1 MDFKGDSIECSN
13 NSNGGVVNL
22 LSINN
27 GVVLSPNP
35 IDISGTIG
43 LVADL
48 QYNETTGTLTLGKNN
63 SVGDNTALHNISIGD
78 NAGSAIT
85 SADDNINIGH
95 NAGRYNQEGNRN
107 TFVGTDAGVYTT
119 GGNNTYIGYASGLN
133 NNSGFGNYNTAIG
146 SEALYNSTSRSLVAV
161 GYQALREN
169 VSGDNLVAIGA
180 GAMGKIG
187 IGGVPASGNL
197 IGIGTNCMRD
207 VIEAV
212 NSVVIGHENL
222 NGITA
227 LNNMVMYGNANMDRQ
242 TDDFIADDCIVV
254 GNNNF
259 SGQSDCPEFQHD
271 GAIVLGNN
279 ASNNINLGQAKQNLV
294 LIGNNLPIT
303 SDMVSNTS
311 IIAGT
316 NHSLGNFTPIY
327 NVETQGIN
335 ALRSKAS
342 VNSGIP
348 VDNFAG
354 LKVLNWNWSAY
365 AYMASGVP
373 TVLFDVNMEQI
384 KWDTQTIQDDDN
396 GKSVLFTLEFN
407 FNGTN
412 AGRSALTTFGGSVSF
427 LVLKNAGQWVFPSL
441 TTVVNLTTNA
451 GNRGYYQ
458 YSTASFNG
466 IYVYQPS
473 LGSPEIQVG
482 ILWDSVPGEPLLN
495 STVSTNVSAVLA
507 TNLVDGPA
515 SPSVIPTVD
524 NAYILSHV

>member
-1 MDFKGDSIECSN
+1 MDFKGENITCSSGIGGNVSITSTD
-13 NSNGGVVNL
+13 NGIIVTP
-22 LSINN
+22 
-27 GVVLSPNP
+27 SP
-35 IDISGTIG
+35 IVGTGTIE

-48 QYNETTGTLTLGKNN
+48 QYDNNTKTLTLGKDN
-63 SVGDNTALHNISIGD
+63 SVGDGTALHNISIGD
-78 NAGSAIT
+78 SAAKFIVE
-85 SADDNINIGH
+85 ADDNISIGH
-95 NAGRYNQEGNRN
+95 NANRDNFQGNRN
-107 TFVGTDAGVYTT
+107 TIIGSDAGVFNTS
-119 GGNNTYIGYASGLN
+119 GNNTYVGYSAGAL
-133 NNSGFGNYNTAIG
+133 NNSGLASHNTAIG
-146 SEALYNSTSRSLVAV
+146 SEALYNNRSPSITAI

-169 VSGDNLVAIGA
+169 RTGNNLVAVGA
-180 GAMGKIG
+180 GSLGLLGANDVTPSNNI
-187 IGGVPASGNL
+187 
-197 IGIGTNCMRD
+197 IGIGTNCIKD
-207 VIEAV
+207 FAEGDNTI
-212 NSVVIGHENL
+212 VIGHENL
-222 NGITA
+222 NNVFATYGMTMVGN
-227 LNNMVMYGNANMDRQ
+227 NNMNTQ
-242 TDDFIADDCIVV
+242 TDNFIADDCIVV

-259 SGQSDCPEFQHD
+259 SNQSDCSEFQHQ
-271 GAIVLGNN
+271 GAIVIGKN
-279 ASNNINLGQAKQNLV
+279 ASNNISLGQGKDNLV
-294 LIGNNLPIT
+294 LIGNDLAIT

-348 VDNFAG
+348 TDNFAG

-384 KWDTQTIQDDDN
+384 KWDTQVIQDSDN

-407 FNGTN
+407 FDGTD
-412 AGRSALTTFGGSVSF
+412 AGRSALTVFGGSVSF

-441 TTVVNLTTNA
+441 STVVNLTTNA

-482 ILWDSVPGEPLLN
+482 VLWNSVPGEPILN

-524 NAYILSHV
+524 NAYILSHI

>member
-1 MDFKGDSIECSN
+1 MDFKGESIYCCNDIS
-13 NSNGGVVNL
+13 SGIVNL

-27 GVVLSPNP
+27 GVILSPNP
-35 IDISGTIG
+35 IDVSGTIG

-48 QYNETTGTLTLGKNN
+48 QYNETTKTLTLGKNN
-63 SVGDNTALHNISIGD
+63 SAGDGTALHNISIGD

-95 NAGRYNQEGNRN
+95 NAGRYNEQGNRN
-107 TFVGTDAGVYTT
+107 TFIGTDAGVYNT
-119 GGNNTYIGYASGLN
+119 GGNNTYIGYACGLN
-133 NNSGFGNYNTAIG
+133 NNFGLGNHNTAVG
-146 SEALYNSTSRSLVAV
+146 SEALYNSVSKSLTAI
-161 GYQALREN
+161 GFQALREN
-169 VSGDNLVAIGA
+169 VNGDNMVAIGS
-180 GAMGKIG
+180 GALSVLGT
-187 IGGVPASGNL
+187 GGVPASGSL
-197 IGIGTNCMRD
+197 VGIGTNCMKD

-212 NSVVIGHENL
+212 NTVVIGHENL
-222 NGITA
+222 NGITV

-242 TDDFIADDCIVV
+242 TNDFIADDCIVV
-254 GNNNF
+254 GNGNF
-259 SGQSDCPEFQHD
+259 SNPSDCPEFQHN
-271 GAIVLGNN
+271 GAIVIGNN
-279 ASNNINLGQAKQNLV
+279 ASNNINLGQAKENLV

-303 SDMVSNTS
+303 TDMVSNTAL
-311 IIAGT
+311 IAGSF
-316 NHSLGNFTPIY
+316 HSLGNFTPIY

-348 VDNFAG
+348 SDNFVG

-384 KWDTQTIQDDDN
+384 KWDTQTIQDDMN

-407 FNGTN
+407 FNGTD
-412 AGRSALTTFGGSVSF
+412 AGRSALTVFGGSVSF

-482 ILWDSVPGEPLLN
+482 VVWSSVPGEPILN

-524 NAYILSHV
+524 NAYILSH

>member
-1 MDFKGDSIECSN
+1 MDFKGENITGGGCNVGGNVSITSTD
-13 NSNGGVVNL
+13 NGIIVTP
-22 LSINN
+22 
-27 GVVLSPNP
+27 SP
-35 IDISGTIG
+35 IIGAGTIE

-48 QYNETTGTLTLGKNN
+48 QYDDITKTLTLGKNN
-63 SVGDNTALHNISIGD
+63 SGGDGTALHNISIGD
-78 NAGSAIT
+78 NAGQFIVE
-85 SADDNINIGH
+85 ADDNISIGH
-95 NAGRYNQEGNRN
+95 NANRDNFQGNRN
-107 TFVGTDAGVYTT
+107 TIIGSDAGVFNTS
-119 GGNNTYIGYASGLN
+119 GNNTYVGFSAGAL
-133 NNSGFGNYNTAIG
+133 NNSGLANYNTAIG
-146 SEALYNSTSRSLVAV
+146 SEALYNNRSPSITAI
-161 GYQALREN
+161 GFQALREN
-169 VSGDNLVAIGA
+169 RTGNNLVAVGA
-180 GAMGKIG
+180 SSLGLLGAND
-187 IGGVPASGNL
+187 VTPANNI
-197 IGIGTNCMRD
+197 IGIGTNCVKD
-207 VIEAV
+207 LAEGYNDI
-212 NSVVIGHENL
+212 VIGHENL
-222 NGITA
+222 NGVFYING
-227 LNNMVMYGNANMDRQ
+227 LSMVGNNNMNTQ
-242 TDDFIADDCIVV
+242 TNDTIADDCIVV

-259 SGQSDCPEFQHD
+259 SNQSDCLEFQHN
-271 GAIVLGNN
+271 GAVVIGNY
-279 ASNNINLGQAKQNLV
+279 ASNNINLGQAKENLI

-303 SDMVSNTS
+303 TDMVSNTAL
-311 IIAGT
+311 IAGEF
-316 NHSLGNFTPIY
+316 HSLGNFTPIY

-348 VDNFAG
+348 SDNFAG

-384 KWDTQTIQDDDN
+384 KWDTQAIQDDPN

-412 AGRSALTTFGGSVSF
+412 AGRSALSVFGGSVSF

-482 ILWDSVPGEPLLN
+482 VLWNSVPGEPLLN

-524 NAYILSHV
+524 NAYILSH

>member
-1 MDFKGDSIECSN
+1 MDFKGENILCEGSGGAAVSITST
-13 NSNGGVVNL
+13 
-22 LSINN
+22 NN
-27 GVVLSPNP
+27 GIVLDPSPLVAT
-35 IDISGTIG
+35 GTIA

-48 QYNETTGTLTLGKNN
+48 QYNSTTHSMTLGKYNN
-63 SVGDNTALHNISIGD
+63 IGDGTALHNISIGD
-78 NAGSAIT
+78 NAGSFIVG
-85 SADDNINIGH
+85 ADDNVNLGY
-95 NAGRYNQEGNRN
+95 NTGRYNQEGNRN
-107 TFVGTDAGVYTT
+107 TMIGTDAGVYNT
-119 GGNNTYIGYASGLN
+119 GNNNVYVGYAAGLSA
-133 NNSGFGNYNTAIG
+133 NSGNSNYNVGIG
-146 SEALYNSTSRSLVAV
+146 SEALFNSNSRSLVAV

-169 VSGDNLVAIGA
+169 VTGDNLVAIGA
-180 GAMGKIG
+180 GSMGKIG

-197 IGIGTNCMRD
+197 VAVGTNAMRD

-259 SGQSDCPEFQHD
+259 SNQSDCPEFQHN
-271 GAIVLGNN
+271 GCIMVGNN
-279 ASNNINLGQAKQNLV
+279 ASNNINLGQAKQNLILV
-294 LIGNNLPIT
+294 GNDIAITESMNSETTLISGNYH
-303 SDMVSNTS
+303 
-311 IIAGT
+311 A
-316 NHSLGNFTPIY
+316 LGKFTPIY
-327 NVETQGIN
+327 NVETAGIQG
-335 ALRSKAS
+335 LRSKAA
-342 VNSGIP
+342 VNGGIP

-365 AYMASGVP
+365 GYMAVGVP

-384 KWDTQTIQDDDN
+384 KWDTQAMQDDPN

-412 AGRSALTTFGGSVSF
+412 AGRSALTVFGGSVSF

-458 YSTASFNG
+458 YSTATFNG

-482 ILWDSVPGEPLLN
+482 VLWNSVPGEPLLN
-495 STVSTNVSAVLA
+495 SSVSTNVRAVLA

-515 SPSVIPTVD
+515 VPFVTPTVD
-524 NAYILSHV
+524 SAYILSHA